1 MSDETVIVKGRGTIF
16 LGGPPLVKAATGEEV
31 TAEELGGADV
41 HTRISGVADH
51 FANDDPQALALVRE
65 IVSNQHHE
73 LPRQWD
79 RSDPQPPKYDPRDIY
94 GTIPADSRVGYDV
107 REVVARLVDA
117 SEFHEFKSRYG
128 TTLVCGFA
136 RIEGHPIGILANNG
150 ILFSE
155 SALKGAHFIE
165 LCAQR
170 GTPLLFLQNI
180 TGFMVGKEY
189 ENRGIAKDGAKLVT
203 AVACAEVP
211 KFTVVIGGS
220 FGAGNYGMCG
230 RAYSP
235 RQLWMWPNARIS
247 VMGGPQAASVLS
259 TVKGELT
266 ADEKTAF
273 EAPILEKYER
283 EGSPYYSTARLW
295 DDGIID
301 PLDTRHVVAMG
312 LDAAAHAP
320 QPRTHFGVF
329 RM

>member
-1 MSDETVIVKGRGTIF
+1 M
-16 LGGPPLVKAATGEEV
+16 
-31 TAEELGGADV
+31 

-51 FANDDPQALALVRE
+51 FANDDAHALAIVRE
-65 IVSNQHHE
+65 IVAQPA
-73 LPRQWD
+73 PRACRASGTAATREPPQV
-79 RSDPQPPKYDPRDIY
+79 RSRARSTASFPP
-94 GTIPADSRVGYDV
+94 DSRIGYDV
-107 REVVARLVDA
+107 REVIARLVDA
-117 SEFHEFKSRYG
+117 SEFHEFKARYG

-136 RIEGHPIGILANNG
+136 RIEGHPVGILANNG

-247 VMGGPQAASVLS
+247 VMGGPQAA
-259 TVKGELT
+259 
-266 ADEKTAF
+266 
-273 EAPILEKYER
+273 ER
-283 EGSPYYSTARLW
+283 SL
-295 DDGIID
+295 DGQG
-301 PLDTRHVVAMG
+301 R
-312 LDAAAHAP
+312 
-320 QPRTHFGVF
+320 R
-329 RM
+329 